1 MSRWEDADVSG
12 LDLPPPDK
20 AEEVFF
26 GTGGKATGP
35 DQALAKSVT
44 SNVGVVFYIKYGRG
58 ELIDPYNADSFRNH
72 NGPLFKFKKVC
83 QKSFDAYITY
93 LTGKNRWY
101 FTQARRLTMENF
113 K

>member
-1 MSRWEDADVSG
+1 MSRWENADVSD

-20 AEEVFF
+20 IEEVFF
-26 GTGGKATGP
+26 GVGGETTVSDSAF
-35 DQALAKSVT
+35 AKTVT
-44 SNVGVVFYIKYGRG
+44 SNGGTAFYIKYGRG
-58 ELIDPYNADSFRNH
+58 ELIDPYNTDSFRSH
-72 NGPLFKFKKVC
+72 SGPLFKFKKVC

-93 LTGKNRWY
+93 LTSKNRWY